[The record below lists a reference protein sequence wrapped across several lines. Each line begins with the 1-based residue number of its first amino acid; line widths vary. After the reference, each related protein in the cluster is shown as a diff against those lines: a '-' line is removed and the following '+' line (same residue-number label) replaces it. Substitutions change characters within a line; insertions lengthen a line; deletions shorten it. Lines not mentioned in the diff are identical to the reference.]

1 MVARPSVDLHS
12 VDLPSVDRRSEAV
25 DTDTPQAAVVVDT
38 LQEDTHQAVVD
49 TLQEDTE
56 DTLQD
61 LLSEAAAVDLSVEAV
76 ADLSEDTLQEDTHQE
91 DSHQEDTHQEDSRLG
106 AVDSEAAPTEFLRR
120 TAPPHLHLRNTVL
133 HLTVVHRSEAAA
145 VDRSVA
151 HRLSVAAAADPSV
164 DPLSV
169 AAAAAHSEVAA
180 ADSVPLHPATE
191 LPQCHKPF
199 PRSTRPTVDTRK
211 LIDCVV
217 SQLNCERNRT
227 SSRVNKS
234 IL

>member
-12 VDLPSVDRRSEAV
+12 VDHPSVDRRSEAV

-38 LQEDTHQAVVD
+38 RPEDTLQEDTLQAVVD

-91 DSHQEDTHQEDSRLG
+91 DSRLE

-145 VDRSVA
+145 VDRSAVL
-151 HRLSVAAAADPSV
+151 RLSVAAAADPSV

-211 LIDCVV
+211 LINCVV